1 MIQVKIIRTKAQN
14 SSEKIEEKVNQF
26 LLENKDLIK
35 VVDIKYTAETLNP
48 NNDIWTKWTIL
59 IIYEKL

>member
-14 SSEKIEEKVNQF
+14 SSEQIEEKVNQF

>member
-1 MIQVKIIRTKAQN
+1 MIQVKIIRTKTQN